1 MRITPELIKEAQ
13 DWVDG
18 INKHFK
24 IKRKIIVRKGKS
36 SKLWGAV
43 TTIPEDNSADIIINL
58 LPDSRHP
65 KADLFLLMYHE
76 MIHALLWPLT
86 RKNVIGGIL
95 DKEEE
100 KIVLSM
106 TSIMSKILARN
117 YAKTSRAGG

>member
-24 IKRKIIVRKGKS
+24 IKRKIIVQKGSS

-43 TTIPEDNSADIIINL
+43 TTIPMDDSEEIIIKL
-58 LPDSRHP
+58 LPDRKHP
-65 KADLFLLMYHE
+65 QADLFLLMYHE
-76 MIHALLWPLT
+76 MIHILLFPLT
-86 RKNVIGGIL
+86 KENPIGGVL
-95 DKEEE
+95 DKKEE

-106 TSIMSKILARN
+106 TSIMSKVLAKMN
-117 YAKTSRAGG
+117 KGN